1 MRSFLLTAVLHAG
14 MQARHVQ
21 LFKIFCGA
29 VALVHFTSVR
39 PHSTRLGSARLGW
52 LGCARLALC
61 WPLCACSTVVRSCE
75 RVRACERACVCS
87 SCFWA
92 YAGHLEEEEEDGTF
106 TAVWW
111 DKYPHMNWNDAP
123 LNRRY
128 GLCLYWS
135 VMTMSTIGYGDIEPV
150 TSAERL
156 YTLFI
161 MVLGAGFYGWV
172 IGNISALVA
181 VSDPNTRR
189 RNEEMELVTAYIKE
203 RNFPKQL
210 AYRIRRYYKFFLS
223 QKTTLN
229 EKKILD
235 KLSMQLRKEATDF
248 LVDGV
253 VKEHP
258 AFRSLSPHGMSLLHL
273 VLRPVQIPKGAVL
286 CRCGDLSYEGYLL
299 LSGTVEVRAKDGKVL
314 AYVEAGS
321 LVGELAMVRRRAYV
335 PAPLPSPF
343 LLLPSRPRLFVRS
356 CPELHAARC
365 ADAVSTQTGARC
377 VEWRRFGRSA

>member
-1 MRSFLLTAVLHAG
+1 
-14 MQARHVQ
+14 
-21 LFKIFCGA
+21 
-29 VALVHFTSVR
+29 
-39 PHSTRLGSARLGW
+39 
-52 LGCARLALC
+52 
-61 WPLCACSTVVRSCE
+61 
-75 RVRACERACVCS
+75 VCS

-210 AYRIRRYYKFFLS
+210 AYRIRRYYKFFLT
-223 QKTTLN
+223 QKTALN
-229 EKKILD
+229 ERKILD
-235 KLSMQLRKEATDF
+235 KLSSQLRKEATDF

-253 VKEHP
+253 VKEHA
-258 AFRSLSPHGMSLLHL
+258 AFRNLTAYGLSLLHL

-286 CRCGDLSYEGYLL
+286 CRCGERSYEGYLI
-299 LSGTVEVRAKDGKVL
+299 LSGVIEVRSKQGKPL
-314 AYVEAGS
+314 AYVESGS
-321 LVGELAMVRRRAYV
+321 LVGELAMV
-335 PAPLPSPF
+335 
-343 LLLPSRPRLFVRS
+343 
-356 CPELHAARC
+356 
-365 ADAVSTQTGARC
+365 ST
-377 VEWRRFGRSA
+377 RSADLL